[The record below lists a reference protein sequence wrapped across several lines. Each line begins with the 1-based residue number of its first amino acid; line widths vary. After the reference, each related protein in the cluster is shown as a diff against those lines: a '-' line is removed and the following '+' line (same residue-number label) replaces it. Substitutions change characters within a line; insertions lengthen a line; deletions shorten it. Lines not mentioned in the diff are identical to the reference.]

1 VSTRPDVPP
10 AFDELDFV
18 VNAPMTIVSMS
29 PVRFATALSL
39 FETFPELSLKISARP
54 SEQFPVEF
62 LQTLVTTGKVEDAV
76 TFCSYLLPRREAVWW
91 ACGCVRTLLRNIAE
105 ERAAALLA
113 AEAWVKEPDDERR
126 QAALELGTSGN
137 CDDPLTWVALAAGWA
152 GGFLVSGPQRSIP
165 MPQYM
170 TARATRTAIL
180 IGALSVT
187 RDQRPAYLQA
197 CVADGTR
204 LAENGP

>member
-1 VSTRPDVPP
+1 
-10 AFDELDFV
+10 
-18 VNAPMTIVSMS
+18 MS
-29 PVRFATALSL
+29 LVRFATAEAL
-39 FETFPELSLKISARP
+39 FETFPELSQKISAEP
-54 SEQFPVEF
+54 SEQFPTEF
-62 LQTLVTTGKVEDAV
+62 LQTLVAAGKMEDAV

-91 ACGCVRTLLRNIAE
+91 ACRSARAPLRNIE
-105 ERAAALLA
+105 DRATGLLA
-113 AEAWVKEPDDERR
+113 AEAWVKEPDDMRR
-126 QAALELGTSGN
+126 QAALEFGTSGN

-170 TARATRTAIL
+170 TARATRTSIL
-180 IGALSVT
+180 ISALSVH

-197 CVADGTR
+197 CIADGTR

>member
-1 VSTRPDVPP
+1 
-10 AFDELDFV
+10 
-18 VNAPMTIVSMS
+18 MS
-29 PVRFATALSL
+29 LVRFATAQAL
-39 FETFPELSLKISARP
+39 FETFPELSQKISAEP
-54 SEQFPVEF
+54 SEQFPTEF
-62 LQTLVTTGKVEDAV
+62 LQTLVAAGKIEDAV

-91 ACGCVRTLLRNIAE
+91 ACRCARTPQGKIAE

-126 QAALELGTSGN
+126 QAALELGTSGH

-152 GGFLVSGPQRSIP
+152 GGFLGSGPHHSIP

-170 TARATRTAIL
+170 TARATHTAIL
-180 IGALSVT
+180 ISALNVK

-197 CVADGTR
+197 CIADGTR
-204 LAENGP
+204 LAENGL

>member
-1 VSTRPDVPP
+1 MPLP
-10 AFDELDFV
+10 
-18 VNAPMTIVSMS
+18 
-29 PVRFATALSL
+29 RFATAEAL
-39 FETFPELSLKISARP
+39 FETFPELSQKITARP
-54 SEQFPVEF
+54 SEQSPTVF
-62 LQTLVTTGKVEDAV
+62 LQTLVAGGRIEDAV
-76 TFCSYLLPRREAVWW
+76 TFCAYLLPRREAVWW
-91 ACGCVRTLLRNIAE
+91 ACGSARVPLGHVAGD
-105 ERAAALLA
+105 RAAALAA

-126 QAALELGTSGN
+126 QAALEIGTKGH
-137 CDDPLTWVALAAGWA
+137 CDDPLTWVALAAGWS

-180 IGALSVT
+180 ISALSVK

-204 LAENGP
+204 LAEEGP